1 MRRIIALILTLSV
14 ALTSEAATYTATAA
28 GGEWT
33 DPATW
38 VGGVVPP
45 NAGAG
50 DVVVIPAG
58 STVTITNQ
66 TVTFNGTVD
75 VYGTLSLVATGFG
88 FAVLDMAAGSVVNI
102 YTGGQ
107 VTSGGGGLLEWVNG
121 IEIGSNI
128 FAYWPPLDGNTVSG
142 PSTISEVSGVQ
153 PVELIFFTAKANS
166 NIVEL
171 AWATAS
177 EENFDYFALERSAD
191 GEHFVEIAQING
203 VGNSNTRQDYDFV
216 DEFPLSGRSYYRLRS
231 VDFDGYTEV
240 FDYVMVEVDEQP
252 ADFVVYPNPVTDG
265 QFAIQTNFEITGEA
279 TLTVFD
285 SMGSIKMTLPV
296 NAWQQSYDV
305 SGLERGTYIVRLM
318 HDRQVVT
325 KRILVY

>member
-1 MRRIIALILTLSV
+1 MRKIIALILILSV
-14 ALTSEAATYTATAA
+14 TLESRAATYTATAA

-45 NAGAG
+45 SAGGG

-75 VYGTLSLVATGFG
+75 VYGTLSLDGF
-88 FAVLDMAAGSVVNI
+88 FAALDLGTGSVVNV
-102 YTGGQ
+102 YAGGQ
-107 VTSGGGGLLEWVNG
+107 VTSSFFFNRIG
-121 IEIGSNI
+121 IGSNP
-128 FAYWPPLDGNTVSG
+128 FAYWALFDGNTVSG
-142 PSTISEVSGVQ
+142 PATISEASGVQ
-153 PVELIFFTAKANS
+153 PIELIFFNAKANGS
-166 NIVEL
+166 IVEL

-318 HDRQVVT
+318 HGRQVVT

>member
-1 MRRIIALILTLSV
+1 MKTAIATILILSATLISR
-14 ALTSEAATYTATAA
+14 AATYTATAT

-45 NAGAG
+45 SAGAG

-75 VYGTLSLVATGFG
+75 VYGTLSLDGFFAT
-88 FAVLDMAAGSVVNI
+88 LDLGTGSVVNV
-102 YTGGQ
+102 YAGGQ
-107 VTSGGGGLLEWVNG
+107 VTSSFFLNR
-121 IEIGSNI
+121 IEIGSNP
-128 FAYWPPLDGNTVSG
+128 FAYLALFDGTVSG
-142 PSTISEVSGVQ
+142 PATISEVSGVQ
-153 PVELIFFTAKANS
+153 PVELIFFTAKANGS
-166 NIVEL
+166 VVEL

-203 VGNSNTRQDYDFV
+203 MGNSSTRQDYDYV
-216 DEFPLSGRSYYRLRS
+216 DKFPLSGRSYYRLRS

-240 FDYVMVEVDEQP
+240 FDYVMVKVDEQP
-252 ADFVVYPNPVTDG
+252 ADFMVYPNPVTDG

-279 TLTVFD
+279 TLTIFD

-305 SGLERGTYIVRLM
+305 SGLERGTYILRLVQG
-318 HDRQVVT
+318 RQVLS
-325 KRILVY
+325 KRVMVY